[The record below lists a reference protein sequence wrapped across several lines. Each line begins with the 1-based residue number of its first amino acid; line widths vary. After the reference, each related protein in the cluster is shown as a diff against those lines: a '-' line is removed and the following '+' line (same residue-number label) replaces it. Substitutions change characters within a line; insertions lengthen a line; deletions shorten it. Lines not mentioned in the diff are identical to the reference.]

1 MLAGDDFSDRLQQ
14 RGVQL
19 MRNAEIKQ
27 LALPARSREI
37 AFVLQHGQIKPTTKR
52 SDLLGNVVAAEGKR
66 PPGEALA
73 REHKQRGLL
82 VVGKIKEERLVF
94 VQQLLQLLGC
104 ERMPTPLKKSIA
116 VSLDARS
123 FLRSSQSA
131 NAAFGPNSVRTLD
144 TASSSGRKRPLDR
157 TYLNPPVE

>member
-1 MLAGDDFSDRLQQ
+1 MLAGDDFSDWLQQ

-104 ERMPTPLKKSIA
+104 ERMRICKSSVLGKFVCETSRQSGDFGFGSRQLGSHI
-116 VSLDARS
+116 VDPGTVT
-123 FLRSSQSA
+123 LRLR
-131 NAAFGPNSVRTLD
+131 GD
-144 TASSSGRKRPLDR
+144 KR
-157 TYLNPPVE
+157 